1 MQYAGFGLFALAL
14 VGLAWWVSRLMT
26 SSKRN
31 DGATHGGGLD
41 DMNRDAGD
49 QRQLEFPSVLPQPR
63 MLPADQ
69 QAKHAAL
76 LAV

>member
-1 MQYAGFGLFALAL
+1 LFALAL

-41 DMNRDAGD
+41 DMNWDAG
-49 QRQLEFPSVLPQPR
+49 
-63 MLPADQ
+63 
-69 QAKHAAL
+69 AAHNGTD
-76 LAV
+76 VTGGV

>member
-1 MQYAGFGLFALAL
+1 MQYAGFGLVALAL

-41 DMNRDAGD
+41 DINRDAMSG
-49 QRQLEFPSVLPQPR
+49 V
-63 MLPADQ
+63 
-69 QAKHAAL
+69 
-76 LAV
+76 